1 MKAIKN
7 SALGL
12 TGIIGV
18 VVSLF
23 GFKVPF
29 AESLAK
35 EHWRHGLA
43 ALLLIILMIPAAIGL
58 FLHYVDPNRFKAEI
72 VHVVKAQ
79 TQRDL
84 VLQGDIKLAFFP
96 KLGLDLGRMSLS
108 QRNSAKE
115 FASINNAR
123 LYIAWL
129 PLLKKQLVFDRVE
142 IDGIRANVTR
152 LKDGTT
158 NFDDLLIRDEN
169 LAPMTFDFDG
179 LRITNS
185 FINWQDDMELQRFA
199 LRDLQLETGRL
210 ADTVP
215 SHLTASFRFD
225 SERVKSDAKAEL
237 KSSLFFDY
245 KAGHYEF
252 ADLEGKLE
260 GSVAGINSL
269 TLSFKGNLDT
279 YPAQGSLTVENVDVT
294 LTGKYGQRNIEAR
307 LAAPRLQTAKSSM
320 AGSQL
325 RVDAS
330 LSQPGEILTAQLQL
344 PAIEI
349 ANKVWKTSEFSADI
363 DFKGDERSLQGRLA
377 GVLGANFETAP
388 RVEIGNAALSLAARH
403 PALSGELA
411 AKVTGSMVADF
422 ASQNVDF
429 DFSAIIDE
437 SEAAGRVALKDFS
450 NPAYTFE
457 LSAKRIDLDRYL
469 AADWITRF
477 QDDAMLL
484 DFGSIRGLALNGRVR
499 ADEVKVAKL
508 KAEKVAADIRIEQ
521 SALTVAPFSANLYGG
536 TAKGSISVVAQDKQQ
551 ITLKQNLHG
560 FQAGALFAGTQAAG
574 RLTGMGDLAVDIRA
588 EGDTAGALRKSLSGS
603 ISLALSRGSLAGI
616 DLRAALLE
624 GRNDLGKQG
633 EMRTK
638 TANFAEK
645 TGFTELKAAFNI
657 KQGSS
662 HDSFE
667 MKSPLIRAAG
677 EGDSALDSGSVGYRL
692 NVTVEPAPSRRAA
705 GELAGLRGVTV
716 PIRVTGS
723 WSEATIALDFAAA
736 SGDAV
741 TRQIASRAA
750 VDQVAAAAA
759 AGKRGA
765 PPEKRAS
772 GAIRK

>member
-750 VDQVAAAAA
+750 VDQVAASA